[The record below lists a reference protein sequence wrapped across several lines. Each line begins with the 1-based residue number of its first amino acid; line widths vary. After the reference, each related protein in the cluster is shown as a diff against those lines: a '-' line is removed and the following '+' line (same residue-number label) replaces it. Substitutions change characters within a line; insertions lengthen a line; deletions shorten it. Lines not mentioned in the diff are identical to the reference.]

1 MIILVSDT
9 SILIDLERGGL
20 LEAAFSCGFTLVV
33 PDLLYQR
40 ELEDTNGPYLRS
52 LGLGVVELS
61 PSEVTTA
68 QTIKMERQTLSLP
81 DCFALCCAMRP
92 SHMLVSGD
100 KALRSEATARL
111 GNVYGLL
118 WLLDE
123 IAASNMA
130 TMSQLHDGLSRI
142 AAHQRCRLPKEEI
155 NRRLRNWAAP
165 THLTGINKQ
174 FRYART

>member
-9 SILIDLERGGL
+9 SVLIDLERGGL
-20 LEAAFSCGFTLVV
+20 LEAAFSCGLTLVV
-33 PDLLYQR
+33 PDMLYQR
-40 ELEDTNGPYLRS
+40 ELENTNGPYLRT

-61 PSEVTTA
+61 PNEVSIA
-68 QTIKMERQTLSLP
+68 QTIKTERQTLSLP

-100 KALRSEATARL
+100 KALRSEASTRL

-123 IAASNMA
+123 MAASDMVS
-130 TMSQLHDGLSRI
+130 TFQLHDGLSRI

-155 NRRLRNWAAP
+155 NSRLKNWAP
-165 THLTGINKQ
+165 TT
-174 FRYART
+174 